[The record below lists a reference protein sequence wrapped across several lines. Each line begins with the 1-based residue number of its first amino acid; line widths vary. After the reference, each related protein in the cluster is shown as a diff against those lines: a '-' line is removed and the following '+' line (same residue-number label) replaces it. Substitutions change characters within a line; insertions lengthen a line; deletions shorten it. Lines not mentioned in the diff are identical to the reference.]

1 MSNIIALIGI
11 ALLLFFL
18 EIFMPGGV
26 LAMIGAVLVLVA
38 AFLAYPDY
46 GLVWSVVIILGSA
59 VLGMFM
65 FFLELRLLQNTRFGR
80 QFKLESAITGTSNQP
95 VADDSIVGQAG
106 TALTTMSPSGKVEV
120 EGKTYTASSISG
132 LLEKGTPVEIVR
144 VDQFKL
150 VVKKS

>member
-1 MSNIIALIGI
+1 
-11 ALLLFFL
+11 
-18 EIFMPGGV
+18 
-26 LAMIGAVLVLVA
+26 MIGAVLVLVA

-46 GLVWSVVIILGSA
+46 GLVSSMVIILGSA
-59 VLGMFM
+59 ALGMFM

-106 TALTTMSPSGKVEV
+106 AALTTMSPSGKVEV

>member
-1 MSNIIALIGI
+1 
-11 ALLLFFL
+11 
-18 EIFMPGGV
+18 
-26 LAMIGAVLVLVA
+26 MIGAVLVLVA

-46 GLVWSVVIILGSA
+46 GLVSSMVIILGSA
-59 VLGMFM
+59 ALGMFM